1 MRSAYYV
8 IKLLNPRDGA
18 TVGYWRRDRWTP
30 RLKNHLATRF
40 STAEE
45 ARGVGSGWMP
55 DHEFGRFM
63 AGWPPCHHL
72 KESEAKHEPRH

>member
-18 TVGYWRRDRWTP
+18 TVGYWRRDCWTP

-63 AGWPPCHHL
+63 AGWRVKPLVQIVKIVNPVC
-72 KESEAKHEPRH
+72 K